1 MLEERLNGLYE
12 QYGYRKFRMSKFE
25 DYDLY
30 AQNKDFL
37 KSGHIITFTDVDG
50 ALKALKPDITLS
62 IMKTTMA
69 AAKRSTTMRTSTGTW
84 GAPLRRSSRW
94 GWSR

>member
-1 MLEERLNGLYE
+1 MLEEQLNGLYE

-50 ALKALKPDITLS
+50 EL
-62 IMKTTMA
+62 
-69 AAKRSTTMRTSTGTW
+69 
-84 GAPLRRSSRW
+84 
-94 GWSR
+94 

>member
-1 MLEERLNGLYE
+1 MPEEQLNGLYE

-37 KSGHIITFTDVDG
+37 KSGNIG
-50 ALKALKPDITLS
+50 LKRL
-62 IMKTTMA
+62 
-69 AAKRSTTMRTSTGTW
+69 
-84 GAPLRRSSRW
+84 
-94 GWSR
+94 